1 MRYLALAALAVFS
14 DRKVGILREG
24 RYVIVQPQILLVAT
38 GARERSLVFRGNT
51 LPGVYG
57 AGAFQT
63 LVNRDLVRP
72 TERLFIVGGGNVGLI
87 AGYHALQ
94 AGISVVGLCEAL
106 SDCGGYK
113 VHKDKLARMGV
124 PIYTSH
130 TVVSANGR
138 VRRPRSSMGNTRR

>member
-1 MRYLALAALAVFS
+1 
-14 DRKVGILREG
+14 
-24 RYVIVQPQILLVAT
+24 
-38 GARERSLVFRGNT
+38 VFRGNT

-63 LVNRDLVRP
+63 LVNRDMVRP
-72 TERLFIVGGGNVGLI
+72 TERLFIIGGGNVGLI

-94 AGISVVGLCEAL
+94 AGIEVVGLCEAL
-106 SDCGGYK
+106 PECGGYK

-130 TVVSANGR
+130 TVLSANGSEE
-138 VRRPRSSMGNTRR
+138 VGSVTIAQLDSAWRPIAGTERTFQCDTVLVAVGWSR